1 MTTDKEHLDF
11 IYHRLAFMH
20 LENPNVDYML
30 RFRKIID
37 SMPSGTG
44 IGVRRWNCNKSG
56 DVLTPEHSARPY
68 GGDNFPEVEAAY
80 GYVDSVVQHA
90 DAISSTGIDTV
101 PAWHGWALRE
111 AFLAGCSHVHSNGS
125 YIVPAVGEEVP
136 SSRANFDAA
145 YLQGMKDGAT
155 AAVLAIV
162 STLEKSW
169 AMRLAMRITPLTVLR
184 KVAEGLPAAVDQLP
198 PG

>member
-1 MTTDKEHLDF
+1 MTTDL
-11 IYHRLAFMH
+11 M
-20 LENPNVDYML
+20 
-30 RFRKIID
+30 
-37 SMPSGTG
+37 
-44 IGVRRWNCNKSG
+44 
-56 DVLTPEHSARPY
+56 PEHSARPY

-80 GYVDSVVQHA
+80 RYVDSVVQHA
-90 DAISSTGIDTV
+90 DAISSTGIDQV

-111 AFLAGCSHVHSNGS
+111 AFLAGCSHVHSTGG
-125 YIVPAVGEEVP
+125 YIVPTVEEGGPRRLIAELAALKYTAGTEKAPPSWGEQHEADKLKYALMGFVNNKKPDPEV
-136 SSRANFDAA
+136 A

-155 AAVLAIV
+155 AAVPAIV

-184 KVAEGLPAAVDQLP
+184 KVAEGLPAVVDQLP

>member
-37 SMPSGTG
+37 NMPVGTG
-44 IGVRRWNCNKSG
+44 IGGAGGYSVPTVEESGPRRLIAELAALKYTAGTEKAPPSWGEQHEADKLRYALMGFVSNKKP
-56 DVLTPEHSARPY
+56 DPE
-68 GGDNFPEVEAAY
+68 
-80 GYVDSVVQHA
+80 
-90 DAISSTGIDTV
+90 
-101 PAWHGWALRE
+101 
-111 AFLAGCSHVHSNGS
+111 
-125 YIVPAVGEEVP
+125 
-136 SSRANFDAA
+136 AA
-145 YLQGMKDGAT
+145 YLQGVKDGAT

-162 STLEKSW
+162 SALEKSW
-169 AMRLAMRITPLTVLR
+169 ITRLVMRITPLTVLR

>member
-20 LENPNVDYML
+20 LENSNVDYML

-37 SMPSGTG
+37 NMPVGTG
-44 IGVRRWNCNKSG
+44 IGGAGGYNVPTVEESGPRRLIAELAALKYTAGTEKAPPSWGEQHEADKLRYALMGFVSNKKP
-56 DVLTPEHSARPY
+56 DPE
-68 GGDNFPEVEAAY
+68 
-80 GYVDSVVQHA
+80 
-90 DAISSTGIDTV
+90 
-101 PAWHGWALRE
+101 
-111 AFLAGCSHVHSNGS
+111 
-125 YIVPAVGEEVP
+125 
-136 SSRANFDAA
+136 AA
-145 YLQGMKDGAT
+145 YLQGVKDGAT

-162 STLEKSW
+162 SALEKSW
-169 AMRLAMRITPLTVLR
+169 ITRLVMRITPLTVLR